1 MRAQESAA
9 PLLVHFGVVRL
20 LPREAKHAAD
30 HSGILGCPVLVAD
43 LFPALAVLHLHI
55 ALCHGGALAVGRQ
68 DGPNPDVLH
77 LDVQALGRRRH
88 GAEELLA
95 WSGHEGGLQAGH
107 SAACLCPADPGGG
120 GRRGQEQS
128 ERSPRTPAASPTSYE
143 RGQSVR
149 QTPSMGSQNKCRSE
163 NVFFDLA
170 SSTLKTIWILDFTP
184 KHVCV
189 HMCACM
195 CVSPLSFE

>member
-9 PLLVHFGVVRL
+9 PLLVHFSVVRL

-43 LFPALAVLHLHI
+43 LFPGLAILHLHI

-68 DGPNPDVLH
+68 DGSNPDVLH
-77 LDVQALGRRRH
+77 LDVQVLEGGGT

-107 SAACLCPADPGGG
+107 SAACLCPAEPWAGGG
-120 GRRGQEQS
+120 GQVWPGAVREEPQAPGGFSYILQAWTVQAADPFRGFS
-128 ERSPRTPAASPTSYE
+128 
-143 RGQSVR
+143 
-149 QTPSMGSQNKCRSE
+149 K
-163 NVFFDLA
+163 
-170 SSTLKTIWILDFTP
+170 
-184 KHVCV
+184 
-189 HMCACM
+189 
-195 CVSPLSFE
+195 

>member
-1 MRAQESAA
+1 M
-9 PLLVHFGVVRL
+9 FRL
-20 LPREAKHAAD
+20 
-30 HSGILGCPVLVAD
+30 
-43 LFPALAVLHLHI
+43 
-55 ALCHGGALAVGRQ
+55 
-68 DGPNPDVLH
+68 
-77 LDVQALGRRRH
+77 
-88 GAEELLA
+88 
-95 WSGHEGGLQAGH
+95 WEGGGTGQRSYLPGPAMRGACKPGTLQPA
-107 SAACLCPADPGGG
+107 SALQTLGGG